1 MDIFIYAVIL
11 GASTTVIPCPIM
23 MILIRTTIRMGFL
36 GTVAVSVSTLLADS
50 IYGFIGA
57 FSMNNQFF
65 AQYYRII
72 DIICGISF
80 LSIAYNEATHQVCN
94 RCKRLKCSQ
103 GPILSLCIKIFI
115 LSMSSPLQLIFWM
128 SEFGVITDVMLE
140 MRSICTMVFG
150 SLIGAMF
157 VWLTIGLLVLKF
169 RRCISKRVVRAG
181 RYISAV
187 VIASFGI
194 MSIIGL

>member
-36 GTVAVSVSTLLADS
+36 GTVAVSISTLLADS

-57 FSMNNQFF
+57 FTMNNQLF

-80 LSIAYNEATHQVCN
+80 LSIAYNEVTHETCE

-115 LSMSSPLQLIFWM
+115 LSISSPLQLIFWM

-140 MRSICTMVFG
+140 ISSICTMIFG
-150 SLIGAMF
+150 SIIGALL

-169 RRCISKRVVRAG
+169 RGGISKKAVKVG
-181 RYISAV
+181 RYTSAII
-187 VIASFGI
+187 IASFGV
-194 MSIIGL
+194 MSIVGF